1 MKIEGIELDGRHVG
15 DWLGRLRAC
24 GARRELG
31 VLTATEETETRS
43 ADRSQG
49 HSAPPAST
57 GRMIGLDGV
66 RALAV
71 IAVVIYHFDPS
82 WLPGGFFGVDI
93 FFVISGF
100 LITGIVVRER
110 ERTGRIDLVGFWVR
124 RARRLLPA
132 VITLL
137 AVVVLVSAVFAP
149 DALARLRTDVPAALF
164 YVTNWWFI
172 FHKVSYFQAA
182 GRPSLLL
189 HLWSLAI
196 EEQFYVLWP
205 LVLTLL
211 LPRVKRLSRIAIGT
225 AAAALGSTVLM
236 AILFQ
241 PNGTDPSRVYFGT
254 DTHAQGLLIGCTL
267 ALVLPHARLALL
279 RSRRWQIG
287 LNMLGAIGVVALSWL
302 VFNLNDYQSATY
314 RGGFLLVDL
323 AAVALV
329 IAAASPVTLWAST
342 LARQPLRWVGTRSYA
357 IYLWHWPI
365 QQLMRA
371 HNDVPFGGLT
381 LFVVQAALILLAS
394 EVSYR
399 FVEEPVRSGRARDW
413 LASRYERTR
422 WREAWILGPGVFLVV
437 LTMITMNA
445 PAPKP
450 TGLLAQGSTA
460 ASRLKLTSKVSH
472 PTPPTSVPV
481 PPPVAGPPLPL
492 IDYEPVLA
500 IGDSV
505 MLGCSGALQNRFGT
519 QITVDAAVD
528 RHVQQGIDRLQA
540 YKQSGRLPSYKT
552 LIIGLGTNG
561 PMTAAMFDQ
570 IMTLAA
576 GIPNIVF
583 ITTYD
588 DRSWVS
594 STNTAL
600 TQGVATHPGTKLFDW
615 YALANSNPSLLGA
628 DGIHPRLAGI
638 ETYANLLLATLDPPT
653 APVTKPP
660 TALAGLGGTSSR
672 DAGPGR
678 RVTAPITAPK
688 TP

>member
-1 MKIEGIELDGRHVG
+1 L
-15 DWLGRLRAC
+15 A
-24 GARRELG
+24 
-31 VLTATEETETRS
+31 VLTATDEKGAQS
-43 ADRSQG
+43 AAASDPGSS
-49 HSAPPAST
+49 SAAPTP
-57 GRMIGLDGV
+57 RMVGLDGV

-71 IAVVIYHFDPS
+71 MAVVVYHFDPS
-82 WLPGGFFGVDI
+82 WLPGGFFGVDV

-100 LITGIVVRER
+100 LITGIVVREW
-110 ERTGRIDLVGFWVR
+110 EGTGHIDLVSFWWR
-124 RARRLLPA
+124 RARRLFPA

-137 AVVVLVSAVFAP
+137 VVVVLISAVGAP

-172 FHKVSYFQAA
+172 FHRVSYFQAS

-205 LVLTLL
+205 LALTLL
-211 LPRVKRLSRIAIGT
+211 LPRVKRLGRIAAGT
-225 AAAALGSTVLM
+225 AVAALGSTVVM
-236 AILFQ
+236 AVLFQ

-279 RSRRWQIG
+279 RSRSWQIG
-287 LNMLGAIGVVALSWL
+287 LDAGGVVALAALGWM
-302 VFNLNDYQSATY
+302 VYNLNDYESLTY

-323 AAVALV
+323 AAVAFV
-329 IAAASPVTLWAST
+329 IAAASPATLWASA

-365 QQLMRA
+365 QQLLRA
-371 HNDVPFGGLT
+371 RTDVALAGLE
-381 LFVVQAALILLAS
+381 LFVLQAALILMAAEL
-394 EVSYR
+394 SYR
-399 FVEEPVRSGRARDW
+399 FVEEPIRSGRARTR
-413 LASRYERTR
+413 LAARYERTR
-422 WREAWILGPGVFLVV
+422 WREAWIVGPGVFLVV
-437 LTMITMNA
+437 LTMITMSA

-460 ASRLKLTSKVSH
+460 ASRLKLTSNVSR
-472 PTPPTSVPV
+472 PGPPTRVPV
-481 PPPVAGPPLPL
+481 PPPPSGPPLPL
-492 IDYEPVLA
+492 SDYEPVLA

-519 QITVDAAVD
+519 EITVDAAVD
-528 RHVQQGIDRLQA
+528 RHVGQGIDRLRA
-540 YKQSGRLPSYKT
+540 YRQSGRLSSYKT
-552 LIIGLGTNG
+552 LVIGLGTNG

-570 IMTLAA
+570 IMSLAA
-576 GIPNIVF
+576 GVANIIF

-594 STNTAL
+594 STNSVV
-600 TQGVATHPGTKLFDW
+600 TQGVAAHPGTKLVDW
-615 YALANSNPSLLGA
+615 YSLANNDPALLGP

-638 ETYANLLLATLDPPT
+638 EAYANLLLATLDPPT
-653 APVTKPP
+653 APAP
-660 TALAGLGGTSSR
+660 SSR
-672 DAGPGR
+672 TNPARPTR
-678 RVTAPITAPK
+678 
-688 TP
+688 